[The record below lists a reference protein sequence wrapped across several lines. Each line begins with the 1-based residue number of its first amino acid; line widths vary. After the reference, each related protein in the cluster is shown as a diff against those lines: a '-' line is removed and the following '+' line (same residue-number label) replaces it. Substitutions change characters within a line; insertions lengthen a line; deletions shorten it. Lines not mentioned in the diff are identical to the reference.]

1 MDHKNMENHDHH
13 MDSNQKQMS
22 NMSKDDMSDMDM
34 SSMDHGSMPMGHMN
48 HGDMKKRLII
58 CIFLMIP
65 ILLLTP
71 MMGMKSSI
79 LHLPYQEIIV
89 LIFGTIIFFYGGKPF
104 FEGAKSELKNKKP
117 EMMTLV
123 TLGISVSYLYSVY
136 STIINMT
143 GGHQMDFWWEL
154 STLIVI
160 MLLGHIIEMNA
171 IMQANSSM
179 TEMVKLLPH
188 EAHLTSGKDI
198 PINQV
203 KVGDS
208 LLVKENERVPAD
220 GTITSDKAMLDESM
234 ITGESSV
241 VQKKKGQ
248 EVFAG
253 SLNKNYPFEL
263 KVTVVGKDSYLS
275 QVAKLV
281 EEAQGKK
288 SKAETMADK
297 VSSWLFYAA
306 LIFAILA
313 LIIWSAINGL
323 SYGIMMA
330 VTVLVIACPHAL
342 GLAIPLVVSRTSTLA
357 AKNGLLIQNR
367 EPLEN
372 VSKLKFALMDKTGTL
387 TDGDF
392 KVHDYMTFSKEFSQK
407 DIAQIMAALEEG
419 STHPLAQALVEA
431 VSDNSLKA
439 NNIENIPGVGI
450 EGNISGK
457 EYKIVNEKYLKENG
471 INYNKIDNEDN
482 LTVSYLISG
491 NEVIGLATLGDKLKP
506 QAETLIKELKN
517 RGIEPVMLTGDNE
530 KAAQKVASELGIND
544 FRAQL
549 KPEDKAKIV
558 KEYQEK
564 GNVLFVGDGV
574 NDSPALATSDLSFA
588 IGSGT
593 SVAIAAAD
601 VILVNSNPEDIIK
614 MLDLAKNSN
623 RKMKENLWWGAG
635 YNIIAIP
642 LAAGVLAPIGIV
654 LSPIVGAII
663 MSFSTVIVAIN
674 AMTLK
679 V

>member
-1 MDHKNMENHDHH
+1 M
-13 MDSNQKQMS
+13 
-22 NMSKDDMSDMDM
+22 
-34 SSMDHGSMPMGHMN
+34 
-48 HGDMKKRLII
+48 
-58 CIFLMIP
+58 
-65 ILLLTP
+65 
-71 MMGMKSSI
+71 
-79 LHLPYQEIIV
+79 
-89 LIFGTIIFFYGGKPF
+89 
-104 FEGAKSELKNKKP
+104 
-117 EMMTLV
+117 
-123 TLGISVSYLYSVY
+123 
-136 STIINMT
+136 
-143 GGHQMDFWWEL
+143 
-154 STLIVI
+154 
-160 MLLGHIIEMNA
+160 
-171 IMQANSSM
+171 
-179 TEMVKLLPH
+179 
-188 EAHLTSGKDI
+188 
-198 PINQV
+198 
-203 KVGDS
+203 
-208 LLVKENERVPAD
+208 
-220 GTITSDKAMLDESM
+220 
-234 ITGESSV
+234 
-241 VQKKKGQ
+241 
-248 EVFAG
+248 
-253 SLNKNYPFEL
+253 
-263 KVTVVGKDSYLS
+263 
-275 QVAKLV
+275 
-281 EEAQGKK
+281 
-288 SKAETMADK
+288 
-297 VSSWLFYAA
+297 
-306 LIFAILA
+306 
-313 LIIWSAINGL
+313 
-323 SYGIMMA
+323 
-330 VTVLVIACPHAL
+330 LVIACPHPHAL

-431 VSDNSLKA
+431 ISDNSLKA

-450 EGNISGK
+450 EGKISGK

-471 INYNKIDNEDN
+471 INYNRIDNEDN
-482 LTVSYLISG
+482 LTVSYLLFG

-506 QAETLIKELKN
+506 QAATLIKELKN
-517 RGIEPVMLTGDNE
+517 RGIEPVMLTDDNE

-549 KPEDKAKIV
+549 KPEDKEKIV

-635 YNIIAIP
+635 YNIIVIP